1 MRTSLK
7 EILLTAVILVGLDLP
22 WLFFTQK
29 YVDRMILSIQGSPL
43 ILNYW
48 AGAVVYLAL
57 AFLLLQMKSPQ
68 EAFYVGAATY
78 AVYDFTNL
86 ATLKNYDVK
95 FAVADSLWGGI
106 LFYIG
111 HTVLQKIGLV

>member
-1 MRTSLK
+1 M
-7 EILLTAVILVGLDLP
+7 GLDIP
-22 WLFFTQK
+22 WLLFSQK
-29 YVDRMILSIQGSPL
+29 YVERMIFSIQGSPL
-43 ILNYW
+43 TLNYW
-48 AGAVVYLAL
+48 AGAIVYLAL

-95 FAVADSLWGGI
+95 FAFADSLWGGI

-111 HTVLQKIGLV
+111 HTVLEKIGLL

>member
-1 MRTSLK
+1 MK

-29 YVDRMILSIQGSPL
+29 YVDRMIISIQGSPL

>member
-1 MRTSLK
+1 M
-7 EILLTAVILVGLDLP
+7 GLDIP
-22 WLFFTQK
+22 WLLFSQP
-29 YVDRMILSIQGSPL
+29 YVNRMILSIQGSPV

-48 AGAVVYLAL
+48 AAAVVYLAL

-68 EAFYVGAATY
+68 EAFYFGLSTY

-95 FAVADSLWGGI
+95 FALADSLWGGI

-111 HTVLQKIGLV
+111 HTVLQKIGL

>member
-1 MRTSLK
+1 MK
-7 EILLTAVILVGLDLP
+7 EILLTAIILVGLDIP
-22 WLFFTQK
+22 WLLFSQT
-29 YVDRMILSIQGSPL
+29 YVNRMILSIQGAPISM
-43 ILNYW
+43 NYW
-48 AGAVVYLAL
+48 AAAVVYLAL

-68 EAFYVGAATY
+68 EAFYFGAATY

-95 FAVADSLWGGI
+95 FALADSLWGGI

-111 HTVLQKIGLV
+111 HTVLEKIGL